1 MSWRCCDSDRH
12 TMLSV
17 RWDSVQPDESCPAC
31 QCLDARRERDEAQQ
45 ERDAAIVK
53 ATSESVA
60 AFELS
65 RQLAAANRALTL
77 IAPVIEEAMVFCGD
91 EWFEHESWWREETKP
106 WHTFQQLNQQT
117 ALLASDRDAID
128 VMRTVARAAEGG
140 ER

>member
-1 MSWRCCDSDRH
+1 MFDATEFLQRRR
-12 TMLSV
+12 LSV
-17 RWDSVQPDESCPAC
+17 EV
-31 QCLDARRERDEAQQ
+31 ARLRR
-45 ERDAAIVK
+45 VN
-53 ATSESVA
+53 SEL
-60 AFELS
+60 E
-65 RQLAAANRALTL
+65 RQLAAANRALAL